1 MDDET
6 GVKPLPRSRLVRGSY
21 LMLRR
26 YLSHN
31 VAIESAA
38 LAFYLLFT
46 IFPLAIF
53 FSALLGLLH
62 MDVTAV
68 LADVANFLPR
78 DVVNLLQVYLGYV
91 RRSPSVRLMLFGL
104 FFSIYFPMRA
114 TNSLMRAVR
123 TAYHLGPPR
132 GAFRHLL
139 KTLLYTV
146 FLIITLLGTLTLL
159 TVGKLAL
166 SYAVERFGL
175 NLLIE
180 VGLNVQPGQTLVL
193 SSPVECAYFA
203 RRCAEQAYEAGCREV
218 VMNWHDDALGRDEV
232 SAGGRRCVWRGA
244 PVAPPLLQRLR
255 PGGRGLSGHR
265 RQRPGKFQG
274 RGRRAHVRAQQ
285 ASGAALKEFNRL
297 QMSSGFPWCIASIPI
312 PSWARTVF
320 PGETEAAAMDQLW
333 DAIFAAVRISGDGT
347 GGGALAGASGHPGG
361 AHGESSTPCASAPC
375 TTPTPWAPT

>member
-175 NLLIE
+175 NAVFAVWWEKLRFPAIALLMYFALYLLYAMTQDSRQPRRNIFPGAVSSLLGWMAVSFFYSYYVENMAAYSLLYGSIGTVIVLLIWLYLSATVLVMGAE
-180 VGLNVQPGQTLVL
+180 LNGTLL
-193 SSPVECAYFA
+193 SL
-203 RRCAEQAYEAGCREV
+203 RRE
-218 VMNWHDDALGRDEV
+218 
-232 SAGGRRCVWRGA
+232 
-244 PVAPPLLQRLR
+244 RL
-255 PGGRGLSGHR
+255 S
-265 RQRPGKFQG
+265 
-274 RGRRAHVRAQQ
+274 
-285 ASGAALKEFNRL
+285 
-297 QMSSGFPWCIASIPI
+297 
-312 PSWARTVF
+312 
-320 PGETEAAAMDQLW
+320 
-333 DAIFAAVRISGDGT
+333 DGT
-347 GGGALAGASGHPGG
+347 GPDPEQTENH
-361 AHGESSTPCASAPC
+361 
-375 TTPTPWAPT
+375 